1 MATSHLPT
9 RRRWLAPVLF
19 WIYTL
24 SYATFVLVAAFFTFQ
39 NGDPV
44 GGLAQPA
51 FAGLSFGVVAGFA
64 LICGA
69 FLLAMIYALLGPC
82 EELESPGTNR

>member
-1 MATSHLPT
+1 MNQFNPRQRL
-9 RRRWLAPVLF
+9 WLAPTLF

-24 SYATFVLVAAFFTFQ
+24 SYAAFVVAAAFFTFE

-64 LICGA
+64 LIFGA
-69 FLLAMIYALLGPC
+69 FVLAMIYALLGPR
-82 EELESPGTNR
+82 EQETPSRSNR

>member
-1 MATSHLPT
+1 MATSHRLS
-9 RRRWLAPVLF
+9 RSGWLAPVLF
-19 WIYTL
+19 WIYTV
-24 SYATFVLVAAFFTFQ
+24 SYVAFVVAAAFFTFQ

-44 GGLAQPA
+44 GGLAKPA

-64 LICGA
+64 LIFGA

-82 EELESPGTNR
+82 EELESPGTKR